1 MSAKVFFT
9 RTITPEKV
17 LELYRLTGKEL
28 TGNVAIKLHSGEVG
42 NQNFLR
48 PEFWKPTIE
57 AVGGTVVECNT
68 AYDRE
73 RNTTDKH

>member
-28 TGNVAIKLHSGEVG
+28 SGNVAIKLHSGEVG

-48 PEFWKPTIE
+48 P
-57 AVGGTVVECNT
+57 
-68 AYDRE
+68 
-73 RNTTDKH
+73 